1 MQSNILSS
9 GLILAWLITP
19 ESIRLV
25 NMGAGMSGVWYLLS
39 LVLGAVL
46 AIFCAK
52 QMYSPQ
58 LAKNGLNS
66 ESKILSRVF
75 GRTIAVAILF
85 FGRLPF
91 LLFASTGL
99 LVTAGFA
106 FNEVFVYW
114 FPNFLFASILL
125 IVIAALNLFAEP
137 IVLRFQ
143 FVFTTVAVSGLL
155 LLIIMG
161 LLGESTT
168 QDYLAAPGYG
178 LNISLLAMGF
188 VTFLGFDFHKT
199 GENNKIVVLCLL
211 VGLLVVAGWTFI
223 ALKFVAPT
231 RLAES
236 YIAYMF
242 VAKAVGGEVGRYIM
256 GVIVIFGV
264 LSCVNALF
272 ILLRRLFNDL
282 MEEPALPHFINKG
295 WMITLFFALIIEVM
309 MLTGF
314 AGEKIL
320 DTQIHASIILWL
332 LYLGIRTGSTFF
344 ILKQANSNLG
354 GAGYIA
360 GVAVIVVTGVLFFPN
375 PQIFYIA
382 KFLLMVLVGAFMFSL
397 IWTRVYNKYSLNP

>member
-1 MQSNILSS
+1 M
-9 GLILAWLITP
+9 
-19 ESIRLV
+19 
-25 NMGAGMSGVWYLLS
+25 WYLLS

-52 QMYSPQ
+52 QIYSPQ
-58 LAKNGLNS
+58 LIKNGLNS
-66 ESKILSRVF
+66 DCKILSRVF

-125 IVIAALNLFAEP
+125 ILITALNLLAEP

-143 FVFTTVAVSGLL
+143 FLFTTVAVSGLL
-155 LLIIMG
+155 LLITMG

-168 QDYLAAPGYG
+168 QAFFAAPGYG
-178 LNISLLAMGF
+178 LDISLLAMGF
-188 VTFLGFDFHKT
+188 VTFLGFDFHKM
-199 GENNKIVVLCLL
+199 GRNNNIVVFSLL
-211 VGLLVVAGWTFI
+211 VGLLVVTGWTFV
-223 ALKFVAPT
+223 ALKYVAPT

-256 GVIVIFGV
+256 GAIVIFGV

-272 ILLRRLFNDL
+272 IVLRRLFNDL
-282 MEEPALPHFINKG
+282 MEEEPALPRFINKG
-295 WMITLFFALIIEVM
+295 WVITLFFALIIEAM
-309 MLTGF
+309 MITGF
-314 AGEKIL
+314 AGEQIL
-320 DTQIHASIILWL
+320 EVQIHASIVLWL
-332 LYLGIRTGSTFF
+332 FYLGIRSGSTFF
-344 ILKQANSNLG
+344 ILKQAKSNVG
-354 GAGYIA
+354 GAGYMT
-360 GVAVIVVTGVLFFPN
+360 GVAVIVVPGLLVFSN
-375 PQIFYIA
+375 PQIIYIT
-382 KFLLMVLVGAFMFSL
+382 KFLLMVLAGAFMLSL